1 MTKAMQNLFVKK
13 ERKPQRRS
21 TCGREARVEDP
32 QTILSKCLIAMK
44 RATLLRKPM
53 NLLTPARNRAET
65 MVLLARILMGLGSS
79 QAGST
84 AGMFFDF
91 FPSSFPLFSPLP
103 SCDSPKRTRI
113 VRTHLYVCRVKKQT
127 MTVARGAQL
136 LLTLLLVISADAFL
150 PSVHGNTVLQQ
161 RPVML
166 CCQTSALS
174 TPHSATDTSAR
185 TVRLRRGQISA
196 MSARQG
202 GAAPDDNANNR
213 QACTKQDERFSAKS
227 HSDYPRL
234 SRGSFKQRV
243 FDNLPAALAA
253 GLLCS
258 EVFVQNA
265 AAADA
270 KESLRQ
276 DYDRFSSKY
285 DELDGGAAAGALGLE
300 RARQDMIG
308 AARGLVLEV
317 AVGTGLNLPM
327 YQFRASTKGARGEV
341 DKLIAIDL
349 SPGMLLQAKTKS
361 AGLSLDESQIEFRTM
376 DVEQLDF
383 PDNTFDTVV
392 DTFSLCVFPDPVA
405 ALREM
410 KRVCKPDGRILLLE
424 NSISDNS
431 FLAAYQVS

>member
-1 MTKAMQNLFVKK
+1 
-13 ERKPQRRS
+13 
-21 TCGREARVEDP
+21 
-32 QTILSKCLIAMK
+32 
-44 RATLLRKPM
+44 
-53 NLLTPARNRAET
+53 
-65 MVLLARILMGLGSS
+65 
-79 QAGST
+79 
-84 AGMFFDF
+84 
-91 FPSSFPLFSPLP
+91 
-103 SCDSPKRTRI
+103 
-113 VRTHLYVCRVKKQT
+113 

-150 PSVHGNTVLQQ
+150 PAAPSNTVLQQ

-166 CCQTSALS
+166 HCQTSVLS
-174 TPHSATDTSAR
+174 TTHSATDTSAR
-185 TVRLRRGQISA
+185 TARLRRGQIS

-202 GAAPDDNANNR
+202 GAAPDDKANNT
-213 QACTKQDERFSAKS
+213 QACKKQDERFSAKS
-227 HSDYPRL
+227 HSGDPRL

-243 FDNLPAALAA
+243 FDNVPAALAA

-258 EVFVQNA
+258 EGFVQNA

-376 DVEQLDF
+376 DAEQLDF